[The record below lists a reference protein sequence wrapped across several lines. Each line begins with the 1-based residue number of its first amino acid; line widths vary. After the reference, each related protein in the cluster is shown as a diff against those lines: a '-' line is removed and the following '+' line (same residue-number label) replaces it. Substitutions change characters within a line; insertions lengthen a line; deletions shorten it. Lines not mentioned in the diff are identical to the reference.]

1 MVACFRLIPLFEL
14 NSTTDLSYTLGKMV
28 IVAALEIQLA
38 VVAVNLPSLKALWI
52 KLLGD
57 ESVGS
62 GRSYPKKKAYRLR
75 SVGGGTDDI
84 STVGGSSKRL
94 GKSKMPLGSITRM
107 EHGVGGSE
115 EELFN
120 QVGGEVVQGN
130 QSVKSVKSIP

>member
-1 MVACFRLIPLFEL
+1 
-14 NSTTDLSYTLGKMV
+14 MV

-62 GRSYPKKKAYRLR
+62 GRSYQKKKAYRLR
-75 SVGGGTDDI
+75 SVGGGTDEI

-120 QVGGEVVQGN
+120 QAGGEVVQGN